1 MNNDDYRQNHSG
13 DEQYPYSSYYE
24 GSSYTFNDGKKKKKH
39 SAGPVFLLSL
49 VLIVASAAVMLRRY
63 DFQLDRDPES
73 GSWSFSMSDSHGQTS
88 VEASTPQSQPDSSTA
103 SSGHSSQMI
112 AAPTGDGTV
121 MNITGLN
128 SSAQELTLQEIYKK
142 VAPSVVGV
150 SCSTGSSSSTGTGI
164 IMSEDGY
171 IITNYHV
178 IDDSVSITVELNA
191 GDQYKASLV
200 GGDETSDLA
209 VIKIDVH
216 SLPAA
221 EFGDDQQLEVGDEVA
236 AIGNPLGLEL
246 KGTLTNGIV
255 SAINRDIT
263 MNGRSMTLIQTNA
276 ALNAGN
282 SGGPL
287 INNYGQVVGINTM
300 KLSSYLS
307 SVEGLGFAIPIS
319 LAKPIVD
326 ELISQG
332 YVTGRPAIGITGQ
345 DVTSRASLYYR
356 IPGGVMIKSV
366 QPGTDAEAK
375 GIMAGDIIT
384 AANGTAVSTM
394 DELNAIKAGFVAGDI
409 ITLTIYR
416 SGEVFDID
424 VALVDAATL
433 EN

>member
-1 MNNDDYRQNHSG
+1 MNNDDYRQEHNG

-24 GSSYTFNDGKKKKKH
+24 GSSYTFNDGAKKKKH
-39 SAGPVFLLSL
+39 GAGPILLLAL
-49 VLIVASAAVMLRRY
+49 VLIVASAVMMLRRY
-63 DFQLDRDPES
+63 DFQLNHEE
-73 GSWSFSMSDSHGQTS
+73 GGWSFSVSDNKSQSGTESQ
-88 VEASTPQSQPDSSTA
+88 STQPQSEAPADPNLQ
-103 SSGHSSQMI
+103 GSQLM

-121 MNITGLN
+121 MTITGLDPD
-128 SSAQELTLQEIYKK
+128 AEELSLQQIYKK
-142 VAPSVVGV
+142 VAPSVVGL
-150 SCSTGSSSSTGTGI
+150 SCLGKNSGSTGTGI
-164 IMSEDGY
+164 IMSADGY

-178 IDDSVSITVELNA
+178 IDDSISITVELEDGN
-191 GDQYKASLV
+191 QYQASLV

-209 VIKIDVH
+209 VIKIEA
-216 SLPAA
+216 SGLPAA
-221 EFGDDQQLEVGDEVA
+221 EFGDDRQLEVGDEVA

-255 SAINRDIT
+255 SAINRDIS
-263 MNGRSMTLIQTNA
+263 MDGRSMTLIQTNA

-287 INNYGQVVGINTM
+287 INSYGQVVGVNTM

-326 ELISQG
+326 ELINQG

-345 DVTSRASLYYR
+345 DVTSRASIYYR
-356 IPGGVMIKSV
+356 IPGGILIREVRT
-366 QPGTDAEAK
+366 GTDAEAK

-384 AANGTAVSTM
+384 AANGTPVSTM
-394 DELNAIKAGFVAGDI
+394 DELNAIKAGFVAGDT

-416 SGEVFDID
+416 NGESFDVD